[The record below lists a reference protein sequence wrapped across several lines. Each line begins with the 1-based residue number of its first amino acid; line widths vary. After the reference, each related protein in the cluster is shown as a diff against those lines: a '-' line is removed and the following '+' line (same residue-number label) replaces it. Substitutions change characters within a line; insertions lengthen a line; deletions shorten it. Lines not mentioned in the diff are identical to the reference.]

1 MIYMYSLQEKIVKK
15 RQATMYNFGQNKI
28 RDEASP
34 RPRKTT
40 PPPTQIKDELGLGP
54 KPTIFP
60 SLK

>member
-28 RDEASP
+28 RDEARP

-40 PPPTQIKDELGLGP
+40 PPPPP
-54 KPTIFP
+54 K
-60 SLK
+60 SRMNWG